1 MSIKNIK
8 EDLSNRLYLAKF
20 RIKHKDTHLIN
31 KLKLSS
37 TLLFIV
43 ILIPCVSLALS
54 YSSKQFSVK
63 SEEKIIEQNSYMSI
77 ASSGKFRSPISGTIT
92 SNYGYRKDPISGKYS
107 KHTGIDISGVH
118 HDNVKC
124 ITNGVVTFSG
134 SQNGYGNCIEVKH
147 NIKGKEIYSFYAHL
161 SKILVK
167 NGDQIK
173 EGQIIA
179 KEGQRP

>member
-107 KHTGIDISGVH
+107 KHTGIDISIKVISMTESVFRVLTGM
-118 HDNVKC
+118 DTPRETSQSTK
-124 ITNGVVTFSG
+124 TSEKFS
-134 SQNGYGNCIEVKH
+134 
-147 NIKGKEIYSFYAHL
+147 A
-161 SKILVK
+161 
-167 NGDQIK
+167 
-173 EGQIIA
+173 A
-179 KEGQRP
+179 KALPKKPDKVMAT